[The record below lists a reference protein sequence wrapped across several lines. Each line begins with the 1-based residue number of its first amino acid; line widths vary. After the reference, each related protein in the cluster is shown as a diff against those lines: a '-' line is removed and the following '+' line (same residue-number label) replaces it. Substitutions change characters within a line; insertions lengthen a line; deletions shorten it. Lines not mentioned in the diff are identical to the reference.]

1 MANAVF
7 IQNPGSIYRDEPGI
21 VYHFPK
27 RYLGMV
33 EECLGDW
40 IVIYEGRK
48 GAFGYTSV
56 LKVAT
61 VVPDHELEGHYYAY
75 FERGTE
81 WQFEQVVPR
90 SDPMGIAYETSLRGP
105 DGAAISGGASVS
117 AVRRLSFAEFG
128 AIVSAGLKPLEG
140 PEALPR
146 EAGMEHAFAEAQAP
160 FESAVIVD
168 IRDTVL
174 TSRLKRDA
182 SFARNVKAAYKGR
195 CAISGLDLRNG
206 GGRAEV
212 QAAHIRPVADKG
224 PDSVING
231 LALSGTLHW
240 MFDRGLISV
249 GEKHEIL
256 VSDNKVPA
264 EVRQR
269 LISPTG
275 KLHLPEDARHH
286 PHPAFLKYHRENI
299 YGMTA

>member
-7 IQNPGSIYRDEPGI
+7 IQNPHSIYKDEPG
-21 VYHFPK
+21 VAYHFPK
-27 RYLGMV
+27 RYLRMV
-33 EECLGDW
+33 EETIGDW
-40 IVIYEGRK
+40 VIVYEGRK

-56 LKVAT
+56 LKVES
-61 VVPDHELEGHYYAY
+61 VVPDNTQPDHYYAY
-75 FERGTE
+75 FERGKE

-90 SDPMGIAYETSLRGP
+90 NTPFGKAYEESLRGA
-105 DGAAISGGASVS
+105 DGAAMSGGVSVA
-117 AVRRLSFAEFG
+117 AVRRLSFTEFS
-128 AIVSAGLKPLEG
+128 AIVTAGLKPLEG

-146 EAGMEHAFAEAQAP
+146 DVTDGYAFAETAAL
-160 FESAVIVD
+160 FVGAEALD

-174 TSRLKRDA
+174 VSRAKRDA
-182 SFARNVKAAYKGR
+182 SFARLVKAAYQGR

-212 QAAHIRPVADKG
+212 QAAHIRPVAEKG
-224 PDSVING
+224 PDVVKNG

-249 GEKHEIL
+249 GENHEIL
-256 VSDNKVPA
+256 VSDNKVPS

-269 LISPTG
+269 LISPSG
-275 KLHLPEDARHH
+275 KLHLPDDPRHH
-286 PHPAFLKYHRENI
+286 PHPAYLKYHRENI

>member
-1 MANAVF
+1 MANAVL
-7 IQNPGSIYRDEPGI
+7 IQNPHSIYKDEPG
-21 VYHFPK
+21 VAYHFPK
-27 RYLGMV
+27 WYLRVV
-33 EECLGDW
+33 EETIGDW
-40 IVIYEGRK
+40 VIVYEGRK

-56 LKVAT
+56 LKVAS
-61 VVPDHELEGHYYAY
+61 VLPDLEQADHYFA
-75 FERGTE
+75 FRERGKE
-81 WQFEQVVPR
+81 WQFELVVPR
-90 SDPMGIAYETSLRGP
+90 NNPMGEAYEGSLRGA

-117 AVRRLSFAEFG
+117 AVRRLSFGEFT
-128 AIVSAGLKPLEG
+128 AIVTAGLMPLEG

-146 EAGMEHAFAEAQAP
+146 EVVQNYAFAEPRAL
-160 FESAVIVD
+160 FTGTETTD

-174 TSRLKRDA
+174 SSRVRRDA
-182 SFARNVKAAYKGR
+182 SFACLVKAAYKGR
-195 CAISGLDLRNG
+195 CAISGLDPRNG

-212 QAAHIRPVADKG
+212 QAAHIRPVAEKG
-224 PDSVING
+224 PDIVVNG

-269 LISPTG
+269 LISPSG
-275 KLHLPEDARHH
+275 KLHLPDDPRDH
-286 PHPAFLKYHRENI
+286 PHPAYLKYHRENI